1 MYTFTYIYTC
11 MLAYIKIHVRL
22 PIDPNPIY
30 MYICI
35 YTHTHTHTYIYIH
48 VYIYICY
55 IWLYAACPMDPTP
68 IYIYVYIYIYL
79 YDTIYGSTLLCL
91 PMDPNPDSALNISRK
106 VQICVH
112 VYTYIY
118 IYNNTYICICIYL
131 CMYIGGTLSAHWAQ
145 PRVRAQRGS
154 RAYVHG
160 RLPIL
165 RAGSLRLLAFVICLY
180 SLLLK
185 GPLSHEFTIW
195 NMIIDMRK

>member
-1 MYTFTYIYTC
+1 MYACLYKNTCTLAHWPQPHIYV
-11 MLAYIKIHVRL
+11 H
-22 PIDPNPIY
+22 
-30 MYICI
+30 MYI
-35 YTHTHTHTYIYIH
+35 YTHTHTHIYIYTC
-48 VYIYICY
+48 VYIYMLYMVVRCLPHWPNPHIC
-55 IWLYAACPMDPTP
+55 
-68 IYIYVYIYIYL
+68 IYVYIYIYL
-79 YDTIYGSTLLCL
+79 YDIYTIYGSTLLCL